1 MFKKSTSNRGIC
13 KELVALKEKVIE
25 MTFLGGYNSSFA
37 VISMRNRTHWEYIY
51 TNTIFYETKT
61 NLPLGNLFYAT
72 F

>member
-1 MFKKSTSNRGIC
+1 M
-13 KELVALKEKVIE
+13 IE

-37 VISMRNRTHWEYIY
+37 VISMRNRTHWKYIY